1 MNDLKLIGHLANDN
15 TFSSS
20 NGLSVLRNT
29 IAVERDY
36 LSADGKKLTDFID
49 FVVFKAPADYLNNYA
64 HKGDLILLNARVQ
77 MNSYTKQDGTKVKK
91 LEVVGV
97 DTKILNSSVKKQEVE
112 VLDDEINIDN
122 LPF

>member
-97 DTKILNSSVKKQEVE
+97 DTKILNSSVKKQEAE

>member
-15 TFSSS
+15 TYQTS
-20 NGLSVLRNT
+20 NGISVLRNT

-36 LSADGKKLTDFID
+36 LSADGKKLTDFIE

-64 HKGDLILLNARVQ
+64 NKGDLILLQARVQ
-77 MNSYTKQDGTKVKK
+77 MNSYTSKDGNKVKK
-91 LEVVGV
+91 LEVVGLEV
-97 DTKILNSSVKKQEVE
+97 KILNSSVKKKEAD
-112 VLDDEINIDN
+112 VLEDDLISN